1 MPATTGVDPRRLL
14 PSVDQALQRPE
25 LEPLVAAHGRQAV
38 LGALRAALGALRASA
53 SDGSMESQAGVAEA
67 LAGLEGAVAA
77 RIAAAGRPSLV
88 RVLNAT
94 GVVVHTNLGRAPL
107 SPEAAARVAE
117 IASGYSNLEYDLA
130 SGERGA
136 RETHAE
142 ARLQELLGVESVV
155 VVNNCAAAVLL
166 AVNTHAEGREVLVSR
181 GELVEIGGSF
191 RIPDVLRKGG
201 ARLVEVGTTNRTRL
215 ADFEEARTPQLG
227 MILKVHPSNFRIV
240 GFTEQPGRGELAALA
255 REASVPL
262 VEDQGSGLIRSLPGE
277 LSDEPT
283 VADALADGADV
294 VTFSGDKLLGG
305 PQAGIAAG
313 RREYVEPMRKNPL
326 YRALRVD
333 KLTLAALDATL
344 VEHQQRGDAAR
355 LPVTRMIAAPIEE
368 LRARAEAFATALA
381 GQAKALAPALVAG
394 ESKVGGGAVPD
405 RGVPSV
411 LVALDPGPRG
421 ADRAAEAL
429 RRGTPP
435 VVVRVADGRLLL
447 DLRTIRPDEEALLLS
462 ALVAAA
468 R

>member
-25 LEPLVAAHGRQAV
+25 LAPLVAAHGRDAV
-38 LGALRAALGALRASA
+38 LSALRAALGGLR
-53 SDGSMESQAGVAEA
+53 ESSLDPAAVSEA
-67 LAGLEGAVAA
+67 LAGLAGEVAA
-77 RIAAAGRPSLV
+77 RVAASTRPSLV

-117 IASGYSNLEYDLA
+117 IASGYSNLELDLA

-136 RETHAE
+136 REAHVE
-142 ARLQELLGVESVV
+142 ARLQELLGVESAV

-166 AVNTHAEGREVLVSR
+166 AVNTHAEGRRVLVSR

-191 RIPDVLRKGG
+191 RIPDVIRKGG

-215 ADFEEARTPQLG
+215 SDFEAALEADVDLG
-227 MILKVHPSNFRIV
+227 LILKVHPSNFRIV
-240 GFTEQPGRGELAALA
+240 GFTEQPSREELAGLA
-255 REASVPL
+255 RAAGRPL
-262 VEDQGSGLIRSLPGE
+262 LEDQGSGLLRRLPGE
-277 LSDEPT
+277 LADEPT
-283 VADALADGADV
+283 VAEALAGGADL

-313 RREYVEPMRKNPL
+313 LRRYVEPMRANPL

-344 VEHQQRGDAAR
+344 VEHQRQGERAG
-355 LPVTRMIAAPIEE
+355 LPVARMIAAPIEE
-368 LRARAEAFATALA
+368 LRARAEAFA
-381 GQAKALAPALVAG
+381 KALASRAPALAPSLLPG
-394 ESKVGGGAVPD
+394 ESLVGGGAAPD
-405 RGVPSV
+405 RGMPTL
-411 LVALDPGPRG
+411 LVALEPGPRG
-421 ADRAAEAL
+421 ADRLAAAL
-429 RRGTPP
+429 RRGSPP
-435 VVVRVADGRLLL
+435 VVTRVAERRVLV
-447 DLRTIRPDEEALLLS
+447 DLRTIRADEEELLLA
-462 ALVAAA
+462 ALEAAA